1 MYQQIDHN
9 FHHWAWYMGHTSM
22 CQFHTGVVTFFYSWV
37 TVENDGFSIWYLRC
51 LLFNWCPSISSK
63 FFLVS
68 IHPSKVFWTFKLVSS
83 KNVPDFLVNFIKKV
97 LMPEFSYQLALQI
110 FRGDSFYF
118 PYTLIWREHQLKWTL
133 TMLYLQVANQYGQWC
148 CHFSGEWSMFI
159 FTPPSQPGDKRSAV
173 NKRTIVIE
181 TI

>member
-1 MYQQIDHN
+1 MYQQNWLGFSSLSLVYGSYEHVPISYGGCHV
-9 FHHWAWYMGHTSM
+9 FL
-22 CQFHTGVVTFFYSWV
+22 QLLV
-37 TVENDGFSIWYLRC
+37 TVENDGFSIWYLWC

-148 CHFSGEWSMFI
+148 CHFSGE
-159 FTPPSQPGDKRSAV
+159 V
-173 NKRTIVIE
+173 NSDT
-181 TI
+181 